1 MKKLFS
7 YLFSGDLH
15 LSSDQ
20 KIIPAEEF
28 SILMDA
34 KQTLEK
40 AIQNTEQKEKEVE
53 KESEELRAKAKEEG
67 FQEGLTQFNEHFL
80 ALEEQS
86 RKIYRDTQNAILR
99 IALQAAK
106 KIVNKE
112 LELHPD
118 TIVDIVLQALAPIKQ
133 NHRIT
138 LFVNKQDKEILE
150 NNKPRIKA
158 LFEQLQFL
166 AVQERPDIEPGGC
179 IIETESGIINA
190 TVENQWRSLE
200 AAFSRYMKQ

>member
-15 LSSDQ
+15 LSSAE
-20 KIIPAEEF
+20 KIIPAHEF
-28 SILMDA
+28 S
-34 KQTLEK
+34 TLLEAQEVLVK
-40 AIQNTEQKEKEVE
+40 AIQNAEEKSKLVE
-53 KESEELRAKAKEEG
+53 EECIRLRAQAKEEG
-67 FQEGLTQFNEHFL
+67 YQEGLTQFNTHIL
-80 ALEEQS
+80 ALEEHG
-86 RKIYRDTQNAILR
+86 RKIYRDTQNSILR
-99 IALQAAK
+99 LSLQAAK

-138 LFVNKQDKEILE
+138 ILVNKEDKEILE
-150 NNKPRIKA
+150 KHKNRIKEI
-158 LFEQLQFL
+158 FEQLQFL
-166 AVQERPDIEPGGC
+166 GIQERADIAPGGC

-190 TVENQWRSLE
+190 NVENQWKALE
-200 AAFSRYMKQ
+200 SAFQKYTKS